1 MATRYYY
8 ILSEGKT
15 RGPFPEKGI
24 LQLAAQG
31 KLPPDAQLSED
42 GQTWTAAEL
51 ILPSGSTRPAEPQ
64 GPSADRAVPS
74 RPPPLKRARRGLPN
88 VSIRPLNRQTVTIYA
103 AAVVFGI
110 VLILLAFVTARQVL
124 IARNSGGHGVPPG
137 TTEDEGDWASRGRSQ
152 EPSGWTPPP
161 TQRPAKR
168 TIAESGQAIANLR
181 DPNLEAPAAGGGENV
196 DQPSSRADSTD
207 WLERVQLATVTILT
221 DQGQGSGFFIRTA
234 SGDTL
239 VVTNHHVVEE
249 GTVVQVR
256 FNDGTLREVSQ
267 AATYP
272 QYDLA
277 FLAVDGLERPP
288 AVLPLRLE
296 SPRLTEKVFAYGAP
310 LGFSGTVT
318 EGIVSAVRTTAEI
331 DQNLEDMGEAVTP
344 YDHCR
349 WIQTTAPISP
359 GNSGGPLVDDQG
371 RVVGVNTFSLSPPFR
386 AQNLNFAV
394 SAEQVIALLPQVR
407 LESLPLNRSSQ
418 GANSRRRFPTG
429 SESENATIRYWLNMK
444 SALQVWLEVNSA
456 MADLNR
462 YPESDQIEIL
472 GRFAVSCSAMI
483 DFLNELEDAN
493 VDAEA
498 IQCKEAICQ
507 WMNVLVESLVSLVSD
522 PENPLVAARVRGQLE
537 RTQSALAQ
545 AEQNARA
552 ALTRRY
558 GVPFPG
564 LLEGE

>member
-24 LQLAAQG
+24 LHLAAQG
-31 KLPPDAQLSED
+31 KLPPDAQLSAD

-51 ILPSGSTRPAEPQ
+51 ILPPGSIRPAEPR
-64 GPSADRAVPS
+64 GPSADGAVPS

-88 VSIRPLNRQTVTIYA
+88 VSIRPLNRQTVTIFA
-103 AAVVFGI
+103 AAVVFVI

-137 TTEDEGDWASRGRSQ
+137 TTEDEGDWASRGRSE
-152 EPSGWTPPP
+152 EPPSWTPPP

-168 TIAESGQAIANLR
+168 TIAESGQGIANLR
-181 DPNLEAPAAGGGENV
+181 DPDLEAPAAGSGENV

-288 AVLPLRLE
+288 AVLSLRSEL
-296 SPRLTEKVFAYGAP
+296 PRLTEKVFAYGAP

-318 EGIVSAVRTTAEI
+318 EGIVSGVRTTAELVRTLG
-331 DQNLEDMGEAVTP
+331 DLETP
-344 YDHCR
+344 YDQFR
-349 WIQTTAPISP
+349 WIQTSAPISP

-371 RVVGVNTFSLSPPFR
+371 RVVGVNTLSLPATIR

-418 GANSRRRFPTG
+418 GANNRRRLPTG

-507 WMNVLVESLVSLVSD
+507 LMNVLVESLVSLVSD
-522 PENPLVAARVRGQLE
+522 PENPLVAARVMGQLQ

-545 AEQNARA
+545 AEQTPER
-552 ALTRRY
+552 
-558 GVPFPG
+558 P
-564 LLEGE
+564 